1 GLINLE
7 SLDLCKNNL
16 SGVISKSLEKLLHLK
31 HFNVSLNRLEGEI
44 PTEGS
49 FSNFSSTSFMKN
61 YALCGPPRLLVPP
74 CKNDIHGNSE
84 MIILHALRYGLPTI
98 GVVVLLIVLTI
109 MYRRCQ
115 RRSTTLPIKD
125 DLLSLK
131 TPRRISHAELSRAT
145 NGFEESNMLGSG
157 SFGYVYKGR
166 LSDGMEVA
174 IKVFNLQTEGAFRS
188 FDI

>member
-125 DLLSLK
+125 DLLFLK

-166 LSDGMEVA
+166 LPDGMEVA
-174 IKVFNLQTEGAFRS
+174 I
-188 FDI
+188 